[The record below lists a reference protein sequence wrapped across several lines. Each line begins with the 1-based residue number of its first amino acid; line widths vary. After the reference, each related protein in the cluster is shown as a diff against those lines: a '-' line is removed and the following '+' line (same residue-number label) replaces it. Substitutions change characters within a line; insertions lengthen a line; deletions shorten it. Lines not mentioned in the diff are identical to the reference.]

1 MKQEGQIRPMNYR
14 RNVKVIRVTVT
25 VLVGCH
31 SEFSVI
37 RDVILA
43 RKIIMELMMVA
54 QITNHRNRKTS
65 VPMFTDTYVD
75 YALFV
80 VLQM

>member
-1 MKQEGQIRPMNYR
+1 MNYR

-43 RKIIMELMMVA
+43 HKIIMELMRT